1 MEQTRA
7 AFRHSPTLGN
17 SRAFRGALL
26 TIPVGSES
34 THGRLAVVEARFRPG
49 SEPPPHIHEWEDEL
63 FYVLEGCAE
72 FFCGKERFIA
82 DAGDCVFI
90 PRGMPHTMTFLTPCV
105 RALAVISAVEA
116 RPVNLDQF
124 FLLTSAPARSLDL
137 PAPGTPTGRA
147 APADPARAARLAAE
161 HGMRVLSPGEARKL
175 MPGYPGSA
183 STSAER
189 GHANA
194 A

>member
-1 MEQTRA
+1 MEPMRTA
-7 AFRHSPTLGN
+7 YRHSPALGN
-17 SRAFRGALL
+17 SRALRGAIL
-26 TIPVGSES
+26 TIPVRSES
-34 THGRLAVVEARFRPG
+34 TYGRFAVVEARFRPG
-49 SEPPPHIHEWEDEL
+49 SEPPPHIHEWKDEL

-72 FFCGKERFIA
+72 FFCGKDRFTA

-90 PRGMPHTMTFLTPCV
+90 PRGVPHTMTFLTPCV

-124 FLLTSAPARSLDL
+124 FLLMSAPARSLDL
-137 PAPGTPTGRA
+137 PAPGTATGRA
-147 APADPARAARLAAE
+147 APVDPARAARLAAE
-161 HGMRVLSPGEARKL
+161 HGMRVLSPDEARKL

-183 STSAER
+183 FTCVER